1 LDPWDGIN
9 IDGLRKEVIEAKEL
23 YLAGIKHSDD
33 YRQEKTQESISMLED
48 FCKKNGKKLLKF
60 EIHPEQENPDNDRDE
75 NGIDISGYDGFI
87 KPKQ

>member
-1 LDPWDGIN
+1 
-9 IDGLRKEVIEAKEL
+9 
-23 YLAGIKHSDD
+23 
-33 YRQEKTQESISMLED
+33 MLED